1 MYGWTRDSSKLSTT
15 RVLSYSLGRVYACL
29 FAGFT
34 TSGCM
39 LSSVGQEQ
47 KPVRKDI
54 TYRRGAALGMQISAP
69 RSLLFAFARC
79 CTPRLCMNDRSTV
92 AAVPRSFPFLF
103 FSLDLAHR
111 LRLNL
116 NLKDVG
122 IGDCIPRNLSMNEEK
137 ELLRREGRT
146 RDAIILSTRL
156 IVVEGEGT
164 RDTEHRL
171 LLDDNIYAI
180 IHRGNIITRSRTF
193 NPVLRQT
200 KKA

>member
-1 MYGWTRDSSKLSTT
+1 MERRVEEFKMYGWTRDSSKLSTT

-79 CTPRLCMNDRSTV
+79 CTPRLCMNDRSTI

-103 FSLDLAHR
+103 FSPDLAHR

-116 NLKDVG
+116 NLKDVD
-122 IGDCIPRNLSMNEEK
+122 IGDCILCNLSMNEEK
-137 ELLRREGRT
+137 ELLHRKGRT
-146 RDAIILSTRL
+146 REGCHYSTHEVDR
-156 IVVEGEGT
+156 
-164 RDTEHRL
+164 R
-171 LLDDNIYAI
+171 
-180 IHRGNIITRSRTF
+180 RG
-193 NPVLRQT
+193 
-200 KKA
+200 

>member
-1 MYGWTRDSSKLSTT
+1 MERRVEEFKMYEWTRDSSKLSTT
-15 RVLSYSLGRVYACL
+15 RRVLSYSLGRVYACL

-79 CTPRLCMNDRSTV
+79 CTPRLCTNDRSTV

-111 LRLNL
+111 HRLNL

-122 IGDCIPRNLSMNEEK
+122 IGDCILCNLSMSEEK
-137 ELLRREGRT
+137 ELLRRQGRT
-146 RDAIILSTRL
+146 RDAIILRTML
-156 IVVEGEGT
+156 IVVEGEG
-164 RDTEHRL
+164 
-171 LLDDNIYAI
+171 
-180 IHRGNIITRSRTF
+180 
-193 NPVLRQT
+193 PVTPSTAYYSMTIFTLSFT
-200 KKA
+200 AVI